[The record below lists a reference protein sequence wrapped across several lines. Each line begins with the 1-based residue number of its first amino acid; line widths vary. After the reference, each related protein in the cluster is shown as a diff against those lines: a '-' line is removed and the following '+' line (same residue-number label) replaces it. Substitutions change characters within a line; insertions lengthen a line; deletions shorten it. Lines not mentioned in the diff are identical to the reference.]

1 MDTQAISE
9 ETSQDVLS
17 DLDNEHMSKDSMW
30 KIDEEFKSAIIEH
43 TDEERAG
50 LEESFRNE
58 GGFREKLV
66 VWDGYIID
74 GHLRFEIAQ
83 KHGQEKFLQV
93 VDLTNELK
101 TREDVKR
108 WIIKNQKNRR
118 NMRPES
124 FKYYIGKM
132 YNEMKMS
139 HGGVRSRDKSA
150 DMKTSKKLAELYRF
164 SPSTIERAGELAEV
178 ADRVG
183 AECGEEIK
191 NRIIKGEIKLTYDQ
205 VKELSGSEN
214 IREDFESLMAEEPK
228 EKAVP
233 RQKEEQ
239 GEKKSNR
246 RKRIFHCPCCDKNY
260 PLKKEYIIYE

>member
-1 MDTQAISE
+1 MGTQTISE

-17 DLDNEHMSKDSMW
+17 DLDNEHLSKDSMW
-30 KIDEEFKSAIIEH
+30 KIDEEFKNAITEH

-50 LEESFRNE
+50 LEESFLNE
-58 GGFREKLV
+58 RGFREKLV

-83 KHGQEKFLQV
+83 KHGQEKSLQV
-93 VDLTNELK
+93 VDLTDELQ

-108 WIIKNQKNRR
+108 WIIKNQQNRR

-150 DMKTSKKLAELYRF
+150 DMKTSEKLAELYRF

-183 AECGEEIK
+183 VECGEDEK
-191 NRIIKGEIKLTYDQ
+191 NRIIKGEIKLTYEQ

-214 IREDFESLMAEEPK
+214 IRENFESFMAEEPK
-228 EKAVP
+228 EKAAP
-233 RQKEEQ
+233 MQKEEQ
-239 GEKKSNR
+239 GEKKSGR
-246 RKRIFHCPCCDKNY
+246 RKRIFKCPCCDNKS
-260 PLKKEYIIYE
+260 PLKKEYISYE

>member
-1 MDTQAISE
+1 MEPQTISE

-17 DLDNEHMSKDSMW
+17 DFDDKHLSNDSVW
-30 KIDEEFKSAIIEH
+30 KIDEEFKKTITEH

-93 VDLTNELK
+93 VDLTDELR
-101 TREDVKR
+101 TREDVKN
-108 WIIKNQKNRR
+108 WIIKNQQNRR

-139 HGGVRSRDKSA
+139 HGGDRSSKQPA
-150 DMKTSKKLAELYRF
+150 DMKTSEKLAELYRF
-164 SPSTIERAGELAEV
+164 SPSTIERAGELAKV
-178 ADRVG
+178 TDRVG
-183 AECGEEIK
+183 AECGEDVK
-191 NRIIKGEIKLTYDQ
+191 NRIIKGEIKLTNDQ

-214 IREDFESLMAEEPK
+214 IKADVESLMADEPK
-228 EKAVP
+228 EKAVL
-233 RQKEEQ
+233 RQKEEHR
-239 GEKKSNR
+239 EKKSGR
-246 RKRIFHCPCCDKNY
+246 RQRIFHCPGCQNDY
-260 PLKKEYIIYE
+260 QLKKEYIIYK

>member
-1 MDTQAISE
+1 MGTQTISE

-17 DLDNEHMSKDSMW
+17 DLDNEHLSKDSMW
-30 KIDEEFKSAIIEH
+30 KIDEEFKNAITEH

-50 LEESFRNE
+50 LEESFLNE
-58 GGFREKLV
+58 RGFREKLV

-83 KHGQEKFLQV
+83 KHGQEKSLQV
-93 VDLTNELK
+93 VDLTDELE

-108 WIIKNQKNRR
+108 WIIKNQQNRR
-118 NMRPES
+118 NMKPES

-132 YNEMKMS
+132 YNEMKMP

-150 DMKTSKKLAELYRF
+150 DMKTSKKLAELYRT
-164 SPSTIERAGELAEV
+164 SSSTIERAGELAEV

-191 NRIIKGEIKLTYDQ
+191 NRIIKGEIKLTNDQ

-214 IREDFESLMAEEPK
+214 IWEDLESLIAEEPK

-239 GEKKSNR
+239 GEKKSGR
-246 RKRIFHCPCCDKNY
+246 RKRIFRCPCCDEKS
-260 PLKKEYIIYE
+260 PLKKEYISYE

>member
-1 MDTQAISE
+1 MEPQTISE

-17 DLDNEHMSKDSMW
+17 DFDKEHLVKSSMW
-30 KIDEEFKSAIIEH
+30 KIDEEFKNTITEH
-43 TDEERAG
+43 TEDERAG
-50 LEESFRNE
+50 LEESFHNE
-58 GGFREKLV
+58 GGFREKIV

-74 GHLRFEIAQ
+74 GHLRFEIAK
-83 KHGQEKFLQV
+83 KHGQEKSLQV
-93 VDLTNELK
+93 VDLTDELE

-139 HGGVRSRDKSA
+139 HGGVRSCNKSA
-150 DMKTSKKLAELYRF
+150 DMKTSKKLAELYRI
-164 SPSTIERAGELAEV
+164 SSSTIERAGELAEV
-178 ADRVG
+178 TDRVG
-183 AECGEEIK
+183 SECGEEIK
-191 NRIIKGEIKLTYDQ
+191 NRIIKGEIKLTYEQ